1 MRSCIIIFQYHKT
14 SALYCIE
21 TSLGKRIFIHVQNQK
36 VQKIYHYLIIQ
47 QNNEFPITPFQFTH
61 THTQLSFEVS
71 GEITISIVKVP
82 IRSLIFES

>member
-1 MRSCIIIFQYHKT
+1 MRSCIMFFRYHKIST
-14 SALYCIE
+14 LYCIE
-21 TSLGKRIFIHVQNQK
+21 TSLGKQIFIHVQNQK

-61 THTQLSFEVS
+61 TQLSFEVS